1 MTREQAKFELL
12 NREPDFLPVA
22 KQKANGHLTYVC
34 PVCGNGTGKDGDGIA
49 LNVNSKSEFPHWHC
63 FQCGLEGDLLEFWMK
78 HTGISDYAEAFRTAY
93 EHYHIDTNPTF
104 SGGAME
110 WDAEI
115 ATGAHSK
122 PTQPRQPVNDKI
134 TTPQTQG
141 ARNVLDGLSEVT
153 APTDGEQMEIS
164 FKGETK
170 HSTPISRQAIE
181 AMVSI
186 VNQHKP
192 EDYKTPVNAKY
203 FDAYTGDLTGT
214 TFEILQRIFH
224 DGEINTLDWTGL
236 LSEYDAHPEKFSR
249 NSGTTA
255 PTNQEAETQQDYSQF
270 FSWAN
275 GNLSMTDYHRGIS
288 LETLNRFCVGF
299 VPDWQSPK
307 ALRDGKKPP
316 KSPRLIIPTSPYSYI
331 ARDTRPEAPKK
342 FAKMKEGAVHIFNI
356 EALKQEESPIFVVE
370 GELDALSIIDVGGE
384 AIALG
389 SVSNVQQLFD
399 ALKEYPTQQPLIIAL
414 DNDEAGKK
422 ATDSLLKELKER
434 GITCYNIN
442 IADPYKDANE
452 YLMAERD
459 AFAEIIQTVQD
470 NPEEAERIAL
480 EALEMEYINQTS
492 ALSHLEE
499 LRGGIKA
506 DTPCIPTGFTALDS
520 VLDGGLYEG
529 LYFVGAISSL
539 GKTTFVLQIG
549 DQIAQNGTD
558 VLIFS
563 LEMAR
568 TELMSKSISRL
579 TYIDAIQNGFDTRN
593 AKTARGITAQSRYAK
608 YSQTEKELIDRA
620 FNVYSRYA
628 GNIFIHEGIG
638 NIGVEQVRETVEKHI
653 RITGRK
659 PVVIIDYVQILAPAD
674 ARATDKQNTDKA
686 VLELKRISRDF
697 KVPVIGISSF
707 NRENYAYT
715 VSMQSFK
722 ESGAIEYSSDIL
734 IGLQLHGT
742 GTKNFDVTKEKAKNP
757 RNIELVILKNRNG
770 ITGKKIQYCYYPM
783 FNYFY
788 EVGEIKDDDSQGLTI
803 GKTSGKSGE
812 LVKIR

>member
-49 LNVNSKSEFPHWHC
+49 QIPAEKRTFDFPLWHC
-63 FQCGLEGDLLEFWMK
+63 FKCGLNGDVIKLWK
-78 HTGISDYAEAFRTAY
+78 VYNKISDYTEAFRTAY
-93 EHYHIDTNPTF
+93 EHYGIIVEDDNTH
-104 SGGAME
+104 A
-110 WDAEI
+110 
-115 ATGAHSK
+115 GAHSK
-122 PTQPRQPVNDKI
+122 PTQPRQPVKDKP
-134 TTPQTQG
+134 TLSQAQG
-141 ARNVLDGLSEVT
+141 ARNAFDSLSGVSVN
-153 APTDGEQMEIS
+153 GEQMTMGFDGMNQNVIPVSQEIMH
-164 FKGETK
+164 KLTN
-170 HSTPISRQAIE
+170 
-181 AMVSI
+181 I
-186 VNQHKP
+186 VNQHP
-192 EDYKTPVNAKY
+192 VTDYVPNY
-203 FDAYTGDLTGT
+203 SGNDSGST
-214 TFEILQRIFH
+214 TEILQRIWNCSER
-224 DGEINTLDWTGL
+224 DVLDNAGIMM
-236 LSEYDAHPEKFSR
+236 EYQLHPERF
-249 NSGTTA
+249 
-255 PTNQEAETQQDYSQF
+255 QAEQQQHDYSNF
-270 FSWAN
+270 FLQAN
-275 GNLSMTDYHRGIS
+275 KNLSMTDYHRGIS

-307 ALRDGKKPP
+307 ALKDGKNPP
-316 KSPRLIIPTSPYSYI
+316 KSPRLIIPTSPHSYI

-356 EALKQEESPIFVVE
+356 EALKQAESPIFVVE
-370 GELDALSIIDVGGE
+370 GEIDALSIIDVGGE

-399 ALKEYPTQQPLIIAL
+399 ALKEYPAQQPLIIAL

-434 GITCYNIN
+434 EITCYNIN
-442 IADPYKDANE
+442 IAHPCKDANE
-452 YLMAERD
+452 YLMKDRD
-459 AFAEIIQTVQD
+459 AFKEIIQTVQD

-480 EALEMEYINQTS
+480 EALEREYINQTS

-506 DTPCIPTGFTALDS
+506 DTPCIPTGFTALDK

-549 DQIAQNGTD
+549 DQIAQQGND

-579 TYIDAIQNGFDTRN
+579 TLLDALQNGFDTRN

-628 GNIFIHEGIG
+628 GNIFIHEGMG
-638 NIGVEQVRETVEKHI
+638 NIGVEQVREKVEKHI
-653 RITGRK
+653 SITGRK
-659 PVVIIDYVQILAPAD
+659 PIVIIDYVQILAPAN

-697 KVPVIGISSF
+697 KIPVIGISSF
-707 NRENYAYT
+707 NRESYSQV
-715 VSMQSFK
+715 VSMASFK
-722 ESGAIEYSSDIL
+722 ESGAIEYSSDVL
-734 IGLQLHGT
+734 IGLQLEGA
-742 GTKNFDVTKEKAKNP
+742 GENNFDATKAKKKNP
-757 RNIELVILKNRNG
+757 REIELVILKNRNG
-770 ITGKKIQYCYYPM
+770 GTGAVIPYSYYPM
-783 FNYFY
+783 FNYY
-788 EVGEIKDDDSQGLTI
+788 VEKD
-803 GKTSGKSGE
+803 
-812 LVKIR
+812 